1 VRCAFFEKRFFTN
14 VKFFNKKLPTV
25 LSEKGEMKMK
35 KLLALIIA
43 LLMLCACAHEEPV
56 VDEPEILEQ
65 EEILV
70 QQDEEKT
77 EEPKIPE
84 SNEPE
89 TPETEEPEN
98 EKPESNSGTTQS
110 SGNGT
115 DKSENKN
122 TNQNSENTA
131 SQSGNSG
138 GNKEKEQNSIKKPA
152 GTSTSAGKL
161 IPDEAEPF
169 VTLFNN
175 AAKTAAKSYIGDELR
190 ALLINKNIKSIKDS
204 GEADNSSLGKALT
217 IVDTIE
223 FINKNDGKK
232 YTLSLYEKGFVLSG
246 SAAAKFN
253 GASIT
258 VEKNVWNHFINKVET
273 EFENADYVIPH
284 WLGLISLKRVK
295 EVIVFGENGE
305 KYRFNKN
312 DDAFDNFESIFKNDI
327 RVDSLEERFGG
338 NKITEKPSGDYIRV
352 KVYFETGTVYEIL
365 AERDHITIV
374 SSDMNYGLRYILAEK
389 SDAYDAFLDYAEG
402 GPINAVT
409 GN

>member
-1 VRCAFFEKRFFTN
+1 
-14 VKFFNKKLPTV
+14 
-25 LSEKGEMKMK
+25 
-35 KLLALIIA
+35 
-43 LLMLCACAHEEPV
+43 
-56 VDEPEILEQ
+56 
-65 EEILV
+65 
-70 QQDEEKT
+70 
-77 EEPKIPE
+77 
-84 SNEPE
+84 
-89 TPETEEPEN
+89 
-98 EKPESNSGTTQS
+98 
-110 SGNGT
+110 
-115 DKSENKN
+115 
-122 TNQNSENTA
+122 
-131 SQSGNSG
+131 
-138 GNKEKEQNSIKKPA
+138 
-152 GTSTSAGKL
+152 
-161 IPDEAEPF
+161 
-169 VTLFNN
+169 
-175 AAKTAAKSYIGDELR
+175 ELR

-204 GEADNSSLGKALT
+204 GEAVNSSLGKALT

-232 YTLSLYEKGFVLSG
+232 YTLSLYEKGFVLGG

-258 VEKNVWNHFINKVET
+258 VEKNVWNHFVNKVET

-312 DDAFDNFESIFKNDI
+312 DDAFDNFEAVFKNDI